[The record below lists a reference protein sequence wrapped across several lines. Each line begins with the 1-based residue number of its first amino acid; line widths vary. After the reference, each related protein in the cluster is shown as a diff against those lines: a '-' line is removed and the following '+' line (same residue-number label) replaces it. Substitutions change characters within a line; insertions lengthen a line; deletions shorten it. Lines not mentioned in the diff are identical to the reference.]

1 MTMVE
6 EKQDAETKI
15 KEAARRVFLAQGYE
29 GTKMRQIAEEA
40 GVNLAMINYYFRSK
54 EQLFQSIYAET
65 FAQFVGQMAM
75 MINEPTPLEVKIW
88 KIVDRYI
95 DFMMDN
101 PLIPSFIL
109 SEQQANGGAFFKEMG
124 VRGLIDKSVFK
135 KQLTEEADKGNI
147 RAIEPLQLIVT
158 ILGNIVF
165 PVVAR
170 PVVSYVGGLDDE
182 GFQEFMKTRKQIVPE
197 MIMAYLKLR

>member
-1 MTMVE
+1 MAE

-65 FAQFVGQMAM
+65 FVQFVGQMAV

-88 KIVDRYI
+88 KIVERYT
-95 DFMMDN
+95 DFIMEN

-109 SEQQANGGAFFKEMG
+109 SEQQTNDGAFFKEIG
-124 VRGLIDKSVFK
+124 VRGLIEKSVFK
-135 KQLTEEADKGNI
+135 QQLVEEADKGNI
-147 RAIEPLQLIVT
+147 RAIEPLQVIIT

-165 PVVAR
+165 PFVAR
-170 PVVSYVGGLDDE
+170 PLVSYVGGLDDE
-182 GFQEFMKTRKQIVPE
+182 GFREFMKTRKQIVPE
-197 MIMAYLKLR
+197 MIMAYLKMQ

>member
-1 MTMVE
+1 MAE
-6 EKQDAETKI
+6 EKQDAEIKI

-65 FAQFVGQMAM
+65 FVQFVGQMAV

-88 KIVDRYI
+88 KIVDRYT
-95 DFMMDN
+95 DFITEN

-109 SEQQANGGAFFKEMG
+109 SEQQTNDGAFFREIG
-124 VRGLIDKSVFK
+124 VRGLIEKSVFK
-135 KQLTEEADKGNI
+135 QQLVEEAEKGNI
-147 RAIEPLQLIVT
+147 RAIEPLQVIIT

-165 PVVAR
+165 PFVAR
-170 PVVSYVGGLDDE
+170 PLVSYVGGLDDE
-182 GFQEFMKTRKQIVPE
+182 GFLEFMKTRKQIVPE
-197 MIMAYLKLR
+197 MIMAYLKLK